1 MIGQRLVAL
10 NLLLTDSTQILAIY
24 QFATGFSMSG
34 SDSTDSTNFKPEQRF
49 VICSAYYSLSNLTE
63 YGDILFLANGLL
75 DNEAS
80 KWVTDF
86 EQAHFFDTKEMA
98 ENTIKVLKTHF
109 KTNDFSGE
117 SLSVIVVAW
126 SESN

>member
-49 VICSAYYSLSNLTE
+49 VICYAYYSLSNLME
-63 YGDILFLANGLL
+63 YGDILFLANGLV
-75 DNEAS
+75 DNEAP

-86 EQAHFFDTKEMA
+86 EEAHFFDTKEMA
-98 ENTIKVLKTHF
+98 ENTVTALQNNF
-109 KTNDFSGE
+109 KANDFYGD

>member
-1 MIGQRLVAL
+1 
-10 NLLLTDSTQILAIY
+10 LTDSTQILAIY

-49 VICSAYYSLSNLTE
+49 VICYAYYSLSKLTE
-63 YGDILFLANGLL
+63 YGDILFLANSLAN
-75 DNEAS
+75 DETP

-98 ENTIKVLKTHF
+98 ENTIKVLKT
-109 KTNDFSGE
+109 
-117 SLSVIVVAW
+117 LSKLMNFMVILCLL
-126 SESN
+126 S